1 MEFTMSEITK
11 LLEEKNLLQKQPIR
25 EGTIEIK
32 DSYLYLRKRQGS
44 SLRSEYVGTYTN
56 EAYADLQRDVAEGK
70 RIKKRLRAIEKEL
83 VKQGYERREISL
95 DVRKSLQLGI
105 LNFKNSIHN
114 QAILEGIPTTFP
126 ETERIVENGRG
137 SNLTA
142 TEIGKIT
149 NLKRAWQFILDEDV
163 VQARSDISMLKTIAN
178 IITEGSLMSG
188 DLRIVPVVI
197 RNSTYKPP
205 IPIESV
211 VKENIEQILASEE
224 DVIDKAI
231 NLCLYCM
238 KAQIFLDGNKRTA
251 VIFANHYLMSQGGGL
266 LMLTE
271 DNLKEF
277 IELLIKF
284 YETGEKAE
292 LVKLFKNKFW
302 YKIE

>member
-11 LLEEKNLLQKQPIR
+11 LLEEKNLLQRQLIR
-25 EGTIEIK
+25 EGSIEIK
-32 DSYLYLRKRQGS
+32 DGYLYLRKRQGN
-44 SLRSEYVGTYTN
+44 SLRSEYVGTFTN
-56 EAYADLQRDVAEGK
+56 EAYAELQKNVADGK
-70 RIKKRLRAIEKEL
+70 RIKKRLRAIEKDL
-83 VKQGYERREISL
+83 VKQGYERKEISL
-95 DVRKSLQLGI
+95 NVRKSLQLGI

-126 ETERIVENGRG
+126 ETERIVEDGRG

-142 TEIGKIT
+142 TEIVKIT

-163 VQARSDISMLKTIAN
+163 IQARSDISMLKTIAS

-188 DLRIVPVVI
+188 DLRIVPVSI

-251 VIFANHYLMSQGGGL
+251 VIFANHYLMSQGAGL
-266 LMLTE
+266 LLLTE
-271 DNLKEF
+271 DNLTEF
-277 IELLIKF
+277 VSLLIKF
-284 YETGEKAE
+284 YETGEKEE
-292 LVKLFKNKFW
+292 LVRLFKDKFW
-302 YKIE
+302 CKIE

>member
-1 MEFTMSEITK
+1 MSEITK
-11 LLEEKNLLQKQPIR
+11 LLEEKNLLQRQLIR
-25 EGTIEIK
+25 EGSIEIK
-32 DSYLYLRKRQGS
+32 DGYLYLRKRQGN
-44 SLRSEYVGTYTN
+44 SLRSEYVGTFTN
-56 EAYADLQRDVAEGK
+56 EAYAELQKNVADGK
-70 RIKKRLRAIEKEL
+70 RIKKRLRAIEKDL
-83 VKQGYERREISL
+83 VKQGYERKEISL
-95 DVRKSLQLGI
+95 NVRKSLQLGI

-126 ETERIVENGRG
+126 ETERIVEDGRG

-142 TEIGKIT
+142 TEIVKIT

-163 VQARSDISMLKTIAN
+163 IQARSDISMLKTIAS

-188 DLRIVPVVI
+188 DLRIVPVSI

-251 VIFANHYLMSQGGGL
+251 VIFANHYLMSQGAGL
-266 LMLTE
+266 LLLTE
-271 DNLKEF
+271 DNLTEF
-277 IELLIKF
+277 VSLLIKF
-284 YETGEKAE
+284 YETGEKEE
-292 LVKLFKNKFW
+292 LVRLFKDKFW
-302 YKIE
+302 CKIE

>member
-163 VQARSDISMLKTIAN
+163 IQARSDISMLKTIAS

-188 DLRIVPVVI
+188 DLRIVPVII

-251 VIFANHYLMSQGGGL
+251 VIFANHYLMSQGAGL
-266 LMLTE
+266 LLLTE
-271 DNLKEF
+271 DNLTEF
-277 IELLIKF
+277 VSLLIKF
-284 YETGEKAE
+284 YETGEKEE
-292 LVKLFKNKFW
+292 LVRLFKDKFW
-302 YKIE
+302 CKIE

>member
-11 LLEEKNLLQKQPIR
+11 LLEEKNLLQRQLIR
-25 EGTIEIK
+25 EGSIEIK
-32 DSYLYLRKRQGS
+32 DGYLYLRKRQGN
-44 SLRSEYVGTYTN
+44 SLRSEYVGTFTN
-56 EAYADLQRDVAEGK
+56 EAYAELQKNVAEGK
-70 RIKKRLRAIEKEL
+70 RIKKRLRAIEKDL
-83 VKQGYERREISL
+83 VKQGYERKEISL
-95 DVRKSLQLGI
+95 NVRKSLQLGI

-126 ETERIVENGRG
+126 ETERIVEDGRG

-142 TEIGKIT
+142 TEIVKIT

-163 VQARSDISMLKTIAN
+163 IQARSDISMLKTIAS

-188 DLRIVPVVI
+188 DLRIVPVSI

-211 VKENIEQILASEE
+211 VKENIEQILTAEE
-224 DVIDKAI
+224 TVIDKAI

-251 VIFANHYLMSQGGGL
+251 VIFANHYLISQGAGL
-266 LMLTE
+266 LLLTE
-271 DNLKEF
+271 DNLTEF
-277 IELLIKF
+277 VSLLIKF
-284 YETGEKAE
+284 YETGEKEE
-292 LVKLFKNKFW
+292 LVRLFKDKFW
-302 YKIE
+302 CKIE

>member
-1 MEFTMSEITK
+1 MSEITK

>member
-11 LLEEKNLLQKQPIR
+11 LLEEKNLLQRQLIR
-25 EGTIEIK
+25 EGSIEIK
-32 DSYLYLRKRQGS
+32 DGYLYLRKRQGN
-44 SLRSEYVGTYTN
+44 SLRSEFVGTFTN
-56 EAYADLQRDVAEGK
+56 EAYAELQKNVADGK
-70 RIKKRLRAIEKEL
+70 RIKKRLRAIEKDL
-83 VKQGYERREISL
+83 VKQGYERKEISL
-95 DVRKSLQLGI
+95 NVRKSLQLGI

-126 ETERIVENGRG
+126 ETERIVEDGRG

-142 TEIGKIT
+142 TEIVKIT

-163 VQARSDISMLKTIAN
+163 IQARSDISMLKTIAS

-188 DLRIVPVVI
+188 DLRIVPVSI

-251 VIFANHYLMSQGGGL
+251 VIFANHYLMSQGAGL
-266 LMLTE
+266 LLLTE
-271 DNLKEF
+271 DNLTEF
-277 IELLIKF
+277 VSLLIKF
-284 YETGEKAE
+284 YETGEKEE
-292 LVKLFKNKFW
+292 LVRLFKDKFW
-302 YKIE
+302 CKIE

>member
-271 DNLKEF
+271 DNLEMF
-277 IELLIKF
+277 VDLLIKF